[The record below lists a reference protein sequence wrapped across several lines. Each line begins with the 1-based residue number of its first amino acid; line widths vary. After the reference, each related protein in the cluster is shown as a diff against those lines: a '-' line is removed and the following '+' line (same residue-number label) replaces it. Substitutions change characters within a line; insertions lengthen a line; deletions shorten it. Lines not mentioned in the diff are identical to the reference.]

1 MHTYLVLPNTYLVLP
16 KYSTLKHQIPYVQ
29 MLAKGSSREGRQVYS
44 MSRTNCSA
52 DAAANNS
59 TVCNAQS
66 IMHCCVEL
74 PVCKVCMVCDV
85 LTGANSADIIS

>member
-1 MHTYLVLPNTYLVLP
+1 MRRIVISLHTYWVLP

-44 MSRTNCSA
+44 MSSTNCSA
-52 DAAANNS
+52 DDAANNS

-74 PVCKVCMVCDV
+74 PVCKVCMMCDV
-85 LTGANSADIIS
+85 CSVVCTV